1 MKLEKPSLDRP
12 EFKER
17 VKVPVYGDEKID
29 QAKGKYSR
37 NQQQPLFFDLTHVG
51 RLHRADAQT
60 YGQDDYVD

>member
-29 QAKGKYSR
+29 QAKGKPETKCR
-37 NQQQPLFFDLTHVG
+37 PF
-51 RLHRADAQT
+51 RLN
-60 YGQDDYVD
+60 

>member
-29 QAKGKYSR
+29 QAKGNK
-37 NQQQPLFFDLTHVG
+37 T
-51 RLHRADAQT
+51 T
-60 YGQDDYVD
+60 KC